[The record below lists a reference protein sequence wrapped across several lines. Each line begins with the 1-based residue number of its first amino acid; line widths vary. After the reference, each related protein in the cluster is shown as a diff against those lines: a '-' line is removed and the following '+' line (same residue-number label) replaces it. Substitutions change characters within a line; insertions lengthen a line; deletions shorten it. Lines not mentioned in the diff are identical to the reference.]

1 MPSSGSSRE
10 SSEDN
15 DLRNLWTSYHFYILY
30 LYKMNITATNFSDK
44 ITVKNFIL
52 QEAEKM
58 KASCVSEMKG
68 WVYHR
73 TWGYTPDAQPNLA
86 WYNNGGTSQDGAY
99 VEIALQSDIREKGW
113 RKLENSEVIR
123 ISNSEIRL
131 PAVIEYCKK
140 AGMPYVMEV
149 K

>member
-1 MPSSGSSRE
+1 MTYE
-10 SSEDN
+10 TY
-15 DLRNLWTSYHFYILY
+15 WTPYYFTFFII
-30 LYKMNITATNFSDK
+30 KQMNITNNFQDK
-44 ITVKNFIL
+44 VSVKNFIL

-58 KASCVSEMKG
+58 KASCVSGMKDG
-68 WVYHR
+68 VYHR

-113 RKLENSEVIR
+113 RKLENNQVIR
-123 ISNSEIRL
+123 ITNSEIWL
-131 PAVIEYCKK
+131 PAVIAYCKK
-140 AGMPYVMEV
+140 AGMPYVMDV

>member
-1 MPSSGSSRE
+1 MPSSGSRE
-10 SSEDN
+10 SPEDN

-44 ITVKNFIL
+44 TTVKNFIL

-68 WVYHR
+68 GVYHR
-73 TWGYTPDAQPNLA
+73 TWGYTPEIQSNLA

-123 ISNSEIRL
+123 ITDSEIWL
-131 PAVIEYCKK
+131 PAVLAYCDK
-140 AGMPYVMEV
+140 AWMPYVMDV

>member
-1 MPSSGSSRE
+1 M
-10 SSEDN
+10 
-15 DLRNLWTSYHFYILY
+15 
-30 LYKMNITATNFSDK
+30 
-44 ITVKNFIL
+44 ITVNDFQNKAFVKEFLL

-58 KASCVSEMKG
+58 KASCVSSMKEG
-68 WVYHR
+68 VYHR

-99 VEIALQSDIREKGW
+99 VEIALQSDIREKWW
-113 RKLENSEVIR
+113 RKLENNQVVR
-123 ISNSEIRL
+123 ISNSEIWL

-140 AGMPYVMEV
+140 AGMPYVMDV

>member
-1 MPSSGSSRE
+1 
-10 SSEDN
+10 
-15 DLRNLWTSYHFYILY
+15 
-30 LYKMNITATNFSDK
+30 MNITISNFQDK
-44 ITVKNFIL
+44 ELVKNFIL

-58 KASCVSEMKG
+58 RASCVSGMKDR
-68 WVYHR
+68 VYQR
-73 TWGYTPDAQPNLA
+73 TWGYTPEAQANLA

-113 RKLENSEVIR
+113 RKLENNQVVR
-123 ISNSEIRL
+123 ISSSEIRL

-140 AGMPYVMEV
+140 AGMPYVMDV